1 MDDSPSPPGF
11 APLGFPV
18 APAEHLLRL
27 PGFWPA
33 YYGPTWDAFAEEPE
47 LFGADGADVDAA
59 AEALY
64 GPADPWPAYRL
75 PLAGGHTL
83 WIVHRNHPDDSG
95 TDYLITHPAWSRP
108 GHLASIEGHF
118 SGPGL
123 SWPEL
128 SAVVGSAPHGA
139 EGVLDPGTRLLLLL
153 PAFGDADAPPEE
165 AKERVADALTAAGM
179 AAGAARAA
187 AGRFLDHPFWDGPTW
202 TVQGRSPLSGSTAEP
217 SPLPLCDGPHSPR
230 TVPLA
235 RGITADQ
242 ERALAAA
249 LTGRH
254 HAVDPDG
261 RMLSPS
267 PGSP

>member
-64 GPADPWPAYRL
+64 GTADPWPAYRL
-75 PLAGGHTL
+75 PLAGGHVL

-128 SAVVGSAPHGA
+128 SAVAGSAPPGA
-139 EGVLDPGTRLLLLL
+139 EGVLDPGTRLLLSL

-165 AKERVADALTAAGM
+165 AKERIADALT
-179 AAGAARAA
+179 
-187 AGRFLDHPFWDGPTW
+187 
-202 TVQGRSPLSGSTAEP
+202 
-217 SPLPLCDGPHSPR
+217 
-230 TVPLA
+230 LA
-235 RGITADQ
+235 
-242 ERALAAA
+242 
-249 LTGRH
+249 
-254 HAVDPDG
+254 
-261 RMLSPS
+261 
-267 PGSP
+267 